1 MGTWEIIIFIL
12 IIVALVALI
21 WLLNRSE
28 KKTKNK
34 WKLTA
39 YRLLEEEK
47 PDPKK
52 IKETVKFVRIY
63 GGRFSKDPEFAQLDN
78 LLCDLYRDVAK
89 NDIDDTKH
97 AKSKK

>member
-1 MGTWEIIIFIL
+1 MSAWEIIIFVL
-12 IIVALVALI
+12 IILALVAAI

-39 YRLLEEEK
+39 YNLLEEK
-47 PDPKK
+47 NPDPNKV
-52 IKETVKFVRIY
+52 KETIKFIRIY
-63 GGRFSKDPEFAQLDN
+63 QGRFNKDPEFAQLDN

-89 NDIDDTKH
+89 NDIADTKR
-97 AKSKK
+97 ANSKQ